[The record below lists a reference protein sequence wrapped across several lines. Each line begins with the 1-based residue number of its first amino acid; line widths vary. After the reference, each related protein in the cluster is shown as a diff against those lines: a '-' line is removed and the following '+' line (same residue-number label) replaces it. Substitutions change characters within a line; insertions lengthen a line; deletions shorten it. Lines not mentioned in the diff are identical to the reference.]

1 MKIHYAQTMEEKG
14 AGVSIF
20 SREEFVNSAM
30 VFTSIGAGSHFHMQT
45 VDYPIGIMS
54 LDDDGR
60 VLDKA
65 VMEARTGTYTTV
77 ERTVNVVELS
87 MDLYDKYKVGDRF
100 F

>member
-1 MKIHYAQTMEEKG
+1 MKIHYAQTVEEKA

-20 SREEFVNSAM
+20 SEEEFSNSAM
-30 VFTSIGAGSHFHMQT
+30 VFTSIGPRAHFHMTT

-65 VMEARTGTYTTV
+65 VMAARVGTYTTV
-77 ERTVNVVELS
+77 EGTNNVVELS
-87 MDLYDKYKVGDRF
+87 MDLYDKYQPGDRF